1 MDYIGGLQ
9 SVIASKPSKLY
20 VLDGYSIQHM
30 NYVPIKFYNIKFNWT
45 DIFHS
50 CFDKSAFKMTSTFKH
65 LQAKSYFTDEESMK
79 DHQMNIMVSFGEL
92 SDGPPTGVH
101 FGMSL
106 TW

>member
-1 MDYIGGLQ
+1 
-9 SVIASKPSKLY
+9 
-20 VLDGYSIQHM
+20 
-30 NYVPIKFYNIKFNWT
+30 
-45 DIFHS
+45 
-50 CFDKSAFKMTSTFKH
+50 MTSTFKH

-106 TW
+106 T